1 MKGKNKTSITDE
13 ISKEFHDEIERLTQI
28 KDSLLLMLKREEN
41 DHNDTLRLACERHE
55 SNQLLI
61 IALRKDIR
69 TRDEYIKLV
78 LSSTNFLMKKTSLY
92 KSIKAITNES
102 IRNINTGSQGPKRTA
117 SQDARYI
124 NVSDRIIQSIIEYSK
139 TKAK

>member
-28 KDSLLLMLKREEN
+28 KDSLLLMLKREKN
-41 DHNDTLRLACERHE
+41 DHNDTLRLACELHE

-61 IALRKDIR
+61 IALEKDIR
-69 TRDEYIKLV
+69 IRDEYIKLV